1 MEKASPK
8 KMHLSIKI
16 LIGLVG
22 GILVGIALN
31 LAGQADFANAYIK
44 PFGTLFLNL
53 IKMAIVPLVFA
64 SLVMGACGLG
74 DVKKVGRIGGKTMVY
89 FLATTSFA
97 VILGLVIGKL
107 LNVGSG
113 IVLPA
118 DATYKAPE
126 ATRAVD
132 TLLNIIPTNPFNAL
146 VQGNMLQV
154 IAFAL
159 FVGIG
164 IAVVGPKAEGFKR
177 GMEGFAEVMY
187 AVIGGIMK
195 LAPYAVFALI
205 IPVVASQGAGILKP
219 LFILVLAVYLACIL
233 HAGIVYSIAVKV
245 LGKISP
251 LEFFKAAAP
260 AMLFAFTTASSSA
273 TLPFSMESARRLGV
287 SPQVRS
293 FVLPLGATVNMDGT
307 AAFQGIC
314 ALFVASVYGIDLTLG
329 QMATIVLAATL
340 ASIGTAGVPGAGTVM
355 LGMVLTTVG
364 LPLDAIALIMG
375 VERIMDMARTS
386 VNVTGDIACSV
397 VVARSEN
404 ALAAQYAEI
413 EVEV

>member
-375 VERIMDMARTS
+375 VERIMDMVRTS